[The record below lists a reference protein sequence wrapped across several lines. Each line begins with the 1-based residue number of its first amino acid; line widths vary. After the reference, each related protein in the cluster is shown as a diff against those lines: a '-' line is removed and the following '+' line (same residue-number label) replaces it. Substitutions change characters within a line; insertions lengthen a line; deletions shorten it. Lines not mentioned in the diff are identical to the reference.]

1 MSKDYVTPWDNR
13 MLFEMA
19 LGIEG
24 TEDILNRYGV
34 DLDTYQKWIRIPAF
48 IQRIEE
54 YKVEAREKGLSFKQK
69 AKVQAED
76 HLNTAY
82 TLIHHPDCPFHVKA
96 DLIKWTAKMAELE
109 PATGPG
115 SMQGGNQPLLD
126 AESIK
131 KIADGELEVQVARIV
146 ARRKGEVGEV
156 TEFTDVGVL
165 EHVG

>member
-13 MLFEMA
+13 MLFEIA

-24 TEDILNRYGV
+24 TEDILARYGV
-34 DLDTYQKWIRIPAF
+34 DLPTYERWVKLPAF
-48 IQRIEE
+48 SQRVEEYRIE
-54 YKVEAREKGLSFKQK
+54 ARDKGLSFKQK

-109 PATGPG
+109 PADAKNNFNASNT
-115 SMQGGNQPLLD
+115 PLLD
-126 AESIK
+126 EEAIR

-146 ARRKGEVGEV
+146 ARRSRDSEEVGQ
-156 TEFTDVGVL
+156 L
-165 EHVG
+165 IEHVS